1 MSRTP
6 KDTKSSLPR
15 WTRDPDPDLVPG
27 PLHASEREYERV
39 ELVQGVA
46 L

>member
-6 KDTKSSLPR
+6 KDAKSSLPR
-15 WTRDPDPDLVPG
+15 WTGDPDLVPG
-27 PLHASEREYERV
+27 PLHTWEREYERV
-39 ELVQGVA
+39 ELVRGVA